1 MTLPSFR
8 SEQRVITALT
18 RKNVLD
24 VFRAGVCYHGD
35 LSEIDF
41 LSRLYD
47 LEELPSTDRRFR
59 TASGDIH
66 QHTVNNE
73 DWEQNWVFTDTRF
86 ELSGGPDEKLL
97 AFLAETAHPL
107 VRPIEEAVML
117 ADQFNKHLRMDGWQ
131 ICPTSEM
138 SGRPIYGY
146 LPFSSEG
153 ALVFG
158 PARDITHRLNSAYL
172 GQQVTRLQSSI
183 ASDPELSIGTAKE
196 FLESIT
202 KTLLKAKGLTWS
214 SSESFPQL
222 VKKLIK
228 ALPIVPDGLERS
240 AETQAALTVIVNNI
254 GSIVDKLAEVRNW
267 HGTGHGKPTD
277 TEAAL
282 LQHQARFA
290 VGISVQ
296 VAHFLFE
303 CYSTESKL
311 SPVVL
316 EADAASDP
324 DPFADL

>member
-1 MTLPSFR
+1 MNLPNFR
-8 SEQRVITALT
+8 SEQRAITALT
-18 RKNVLD
+18 RKNLLD
-24 VFRAGVCYHGD
+24 VFRAGISYHGE

-47 LEELPSTDRRFR
+47 LETMPSTDRRFR
-59 TASGDIH
+59 SAAGDIH
-66 QHTVNNE
+66 QHTVNND

-86 ELSGGPDEKLL
+86 ELSGGPDEVLL
-97 AFLAETAHPL
+97 GFLAETVHPL
-107 VRPIEEAVML
+107 VRPFEEAERLVEL
-117 ADQFNKHLRMDGWQ
+117 FNKHLRMDGWQ
-131 ICPTSEM
+131 ISPTNEM
-138 SGRPIYGY
+138 SGRPIYGF

-153 ALVFG
+153 ALIFG

-202 KTLLKAKGLTWS
+202 KTLLSAKGLNWS
-214 SSESFPQL
+214 TSESFPQL

-228 ALPIVPDGLERS
+228 ALPVVPKGLERS
-240 AETQAALTVIVNNI
+240 GDTQAALTVIVNNI
-254 GSIVDKLAEVRNW
+254 GSIVDKLAEIRNW
-267 HGTGHGKPTD
+267 HGTGHGKPTE
-277 TEAAL
+277 TEASL
-282 LQHQARFA
+282 MQHQARFA

-316 EADAASDP
+316 EADASSDA
-324 DPFADL
+324 DPYANL

>member
-1 MTLPSFR
+1 MILPIFR
-8 SEQRVITALT
+8 SEQRAITALT
-18 RKNVLD
+18 RKNLLD
-24 VFRAGVCYHGD
+24 IFRAGVIFHGD

-47 LEELPSTDRRFR
+47 LDALPSHDSRFR
-59 TASGDIH
+59 TASGDIY
-66 QHTVNNE
+66 QHTVNND
-73 DWEQNWVFTDTRF
+73 DWEQNWVFTDSRF
-86 ELSGGPDEKLL
+86 GLSGGSDEALL
-97 AFLAETAHPL
+97 AFLAETIHPI
-107 VRPIEEAVML
+107 VRPLQEAEKLVEL
-117 ADQFNKHLRMDGWQ
+117 FNRHLRMDGWQ
-131 ICPTSEM
+131 ILPASEM

-153 ALVFG
+153 ALIFG
-158 PARDITHRLNSAYL
+158 PARDISYRLNSAYL
-172 GQQVTRLQSSI
+172 GQQVTRLQASI
-183 ASDPELSIGTAKE
+183 VSDPELAIGTAKE
-196 FLESIT
+196 FLESVT
-202 KTLLKAKGLTWS
+202 KTLLKAKGLTWT

-228 ALPIVPDGLERS
+228 SLPIVPEGLDRS
-240 AETQAALTVIVNNI
+240 SDTQAALTVIVNNI

-277 TEAAL
+277 LETSL

-303 CYSTESKL
+303 CYSAENKL

-316 EADAASDP
+316 EADAEADYN
-324 DPFADL
+324 PFEDL